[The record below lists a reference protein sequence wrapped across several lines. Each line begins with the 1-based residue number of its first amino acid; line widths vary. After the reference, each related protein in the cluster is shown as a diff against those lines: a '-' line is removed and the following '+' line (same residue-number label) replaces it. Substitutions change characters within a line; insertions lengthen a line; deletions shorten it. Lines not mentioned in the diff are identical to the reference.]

1 MIMDIKHWNNN
12 LYILNFALLFTHEID
27 SAFWKEWELFHLP
40 GGIQGF
46 LIANFI
52 LLLIA
57 LYGFRKLLEEKN
69 SGHIFSLL
77 LAGGG
82 IFAFII
88 HSYFILTGHGEFTL
102 PVSLGLLFST
112 LIVSVVQGYLI
123 LKTMLSK

>member
-1 MIMDIKHWNNN
+1 MNLKSWNKN
-12 LYILNFALLFTHEID
+12 LYLINFALLFTHEID

-57 LYGFRKLLEEKN
+57 LYGFRKLLEWKK
-69 SGHIFSLL
+69 SGHIFSIL

-88 HSYFILTGHGEFTL
+88 HSYFILAGRNEFTL
-102 PVSLGLLFST
+102 PASMILLV
-112 LIVSVVQGYLI
+112 LIFTISVFQAYCTI
-123 LKTMLSK
+123 KTIKL

>member
-1 MIMDIKHWNNN
+1 MDLKTLNNN
-12 LYILNFALLFTHEID
+12 LYLINFALLFTHEID

-52 LLLIA
+52 LLIIA
-57 LYGFRKLLEEKN
+57 LYGFMKLVSGEKT
-69 SGHIFSLL
+69 GRIFALL
-77 LAGGG
+77 LSGGG
-82 IFAFII
+82 VFAFII

-112 LIVSVVQGYLI
+112 LIVSAVQGYLMI
-123 LKTMLSK
+123 KTILSK

>member
-1 MIMDIKHWNNN
+1 MNRTQWNKN
-12 LYILNFALLFTHEID
+12 LYLINFALLFTHEID
-27 SAFWKEWELFHLP
+27 SAFWREWELFHLP

-46 LIANFI
+46 LIANF
-52 LLLIA
+52 LLLVVA
-57 LYGFRKLLEEKN
+57 LYGFKKLLSGEK
-69 SGHIFSLL
+69 SGHVFSLI

-112 LIVSVVQGYLI
+112 LIVSAVQGYLI
-123 LKTMLSK
+123 LKTMSSK

>member
-1 MIMDIKHWNNN
+1 MNLKSWNKN
-12 LYILNFALLFTHEID
+12 LYIINFALLFTHEID

-46 LIANFI
+46 LIANF
-52 LLLIA
+52 LLLVVA
-57 LYGFRKLLEEKN
+57 LYGFKKLLSGEK
-69 SGHIFSLL
+69 SGHVFSLI

-82 IFAFII
+82 LFAFII
-88 HSYFILTGHGEFTL
+88 HGYFILTGHGEFTL

-112 LIVSVVQGYLI
+112 LIVSAVQGYLI